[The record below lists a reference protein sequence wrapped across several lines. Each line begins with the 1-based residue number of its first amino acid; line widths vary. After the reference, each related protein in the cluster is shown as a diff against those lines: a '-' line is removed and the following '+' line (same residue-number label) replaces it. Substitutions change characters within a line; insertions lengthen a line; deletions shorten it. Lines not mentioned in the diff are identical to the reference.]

1 MVHKKQQKKHYD
13 QHTKGLKML
22 HTGET
27 VQMFWDGKWK
37 PAIVVEKL
45 NEPGSYNVK
54 TVNGSMY
61 RRNQKH
67 LWVV

>member
-1 MVHKKQQKKHYD
+1 
-13 QHTKGLKML
+13 
-22 HTGET
+22 
-27 VQMFWDGKWK
+27 MFRDGKWK

-45 NEPGSYNVK
+45 NEPGSCNVK

-67 LWVV
+67 L